1 MKKQVFLVVFG
12 LMAMVAAGAQP
23 LLRTHVETGDVEGT
37 PDGTDLAVYKAIPYA
52 APPVGDLRWKAPQ
65 PAMPWEGVLKA
76 EDVAKWPPQPEK
88 SYVSYDMMSEDC
100 LYLSVATPAKSVDE
114 GLPVMVFIHGG
125 GFQTEHY
132 GGDLWQSLAR
142 RGVVAVSIEY
152 RAGSLGFLAH
162 SELAKESPDGHTG
175 NYGILDQIFALQW
188 VQRNI
193 RNFGG
198 DPAKVTIF
206 GESAGAMSCHI
217 LCASPLAK
225 GLFRACISQSG
236 AFMSATNVVNQE
248 MAQFLGQMFMSQ
260 LKKNSIAEMRQMDA
274 KELTGN
280 GVNFQGCVPIVD
292 GYVIP
297 EPIYSLYE
305 KGNYNDVPVLI
316 MHNSDEGAVSYASVS
331 PEQYEQMMKQLPG
344 EWADSAKVVYP
355 GNTDE
360 ERLFSLRDLTRDVG
374 FGWPAYAWATL
385 QKKTGRSA
393 VYMAYLAQKS
403 DTTVYAQGNR
413 RGAAHA
419 DDMLYL
425 KGAFDNEPLKYQQ
438 EKKVSDLMQQYWVNF
453 AKTGGNPNGWS
464 SESHQANGD
473 GLPYWPVFEEDKNT
487 VMQFKD
493 GASLIP
499 LPNRD
504 KISVIDRFM
513 QFVRQLR
520 Q

>member
-1 MKKQVFLVVFG
+1 MKKLLSTLLFALV
-12 LMAMVAAGAQP
+12 AMGAAAQP
-23 LLRTHVETGDVEGT
+23 LLKTHVETGDVEGT

-65 PAMPWEGVLKA
+65 PAIPWKGVLKA

-88 SYVSYDMMSEDC
+88 SYVKYDMMSEDC
-100 LYLSVATPAKSVDE
+100 LYLSVATAAKSVDE

-125 GFQTEHY
+125 GFATEHY

-152 RAGSLGFLAH
+152 RAGSLGFMAH
-162 SELAKESPDGHTG
+162 SELAKESPEGHSG

-236 AFMSATNVVNQE
+236 AFMSPMNVVNEQQ
-248 MAQFLGQMFMSQ
+248 AQMLGWMFMNQ

-292 GYVIP
+292 GYVTP

-305 KGNYNDVPVLI
+305 KGRYNDVPVLI
-316 MHNSDEGAVSYASVS
+316 MHNSDEGAVDFDSVS
-331 PEQYEQMMKQLPG
+331 VEQYAQQFGQLPAQ
-344 EWADSAKVVYP
+344 WADSAKAVYP
-355 GNTDE
+355 GSTAE
-360 ERLFSLRDLTRDVG
+360 ERLFSMRDFVRDVG

-385 QKKTGRSA
+385 QKKTGKSP
-393 VYMAYLAQKS
+393 VYSAYLAQKS
-403 DTTVYAQGNR
+403 DTTVYAKSNR

-419 DDMLYL
+419 DDMMYL
-425 KGAFDNEPLKYQQ
+425 KGAFDDKADKYPQ

-453 AKTGGNPNGWS
+453 AKTLNPNG
-464 SESHQANGD
+464 E
-473 GLPYWPVFEEDKNT
+473 GLPRWPEFEEGKAT
-487 VMQFKD
+487 VMQFNN
-493 GASLIP
+493 GVSLIEM
-499 LPNRD
+499 PNQKRI
-504 KISVIDRFM
+504 KLIDEFM
-513 QFVRQLR
+513 KYARSLTTPVQ
-520 Q
+520 